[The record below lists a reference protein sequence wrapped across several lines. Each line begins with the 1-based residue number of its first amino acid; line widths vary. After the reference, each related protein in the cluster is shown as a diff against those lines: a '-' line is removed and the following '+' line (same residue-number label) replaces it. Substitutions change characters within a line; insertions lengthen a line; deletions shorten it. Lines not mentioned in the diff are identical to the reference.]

1 MTSSRRSSPKRW
13 VVPRSGSGSRSSD
26 ERVGGNSHM
35 SHSLLFRL
43 WIGVPLALLLA
54 VGRGA
59 AEPARKLNVLL
70 IVVDDLNT
78 DLGCYGH
85 PVVKS
90 PHIDRLATRGVRFER
105 AYCQYALCAPS
116 RWSFLSG

>member
-1 MTSSRRSSPKRW
+1 MKTWAARHSD
-13 VVPRSGSGSRSSD
+13 SGSRSLPD
-26 ERVGGNSHM
+26 PGRKGTLVC
-35 SHSLLFRL
+35 
-43 WIGVPLALLLA
+43 IALIA
-54 VGRGA
+54 VVLTGESASA
-59 AEPARKLNVLL
+59 ADAVRKPNVLL

-90 PHIDRLATRGVRFER
+90 PHIDRLAARGVRFER

-116 RWSFLSG
+116 RCSFL